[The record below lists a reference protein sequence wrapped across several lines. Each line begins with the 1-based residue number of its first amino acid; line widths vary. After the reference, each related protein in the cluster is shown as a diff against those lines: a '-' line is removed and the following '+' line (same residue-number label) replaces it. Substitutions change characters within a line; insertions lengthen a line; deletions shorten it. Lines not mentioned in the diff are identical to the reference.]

1 MKTDKKQI
9 NDFDDF
15 EEMVKAHRG
24 VLKSLID
31 QDGYFKNGEEVEINN
46 GFVKQL
52 IYMKLKLEAY
62 KMMREKPTR
71 DELFL
76 PVEKNKNKQNKNRKQ
91 IQEIGGRFLFILP
104 AFGTPLSVHYLL
116 KLENY
121 DFTRI
126 STDLDYK

>member
-9 NDFDDF
+9 NDFDNF

-31 QDGYFKNGEEVEINN
+31 QDGYFKNGEAVEINN
-46 GFVKQL
+46 GFGKQL
-52 IYMKLKLEAY
+52 NYMKLKLEAY

-76 PVEKNKNKQNKNRKQ
+76 PVEKNKNK
-91 IQEIGGRFLFILP
+91 
-104 AFGTPLSVHYLL
+104 
-116 KLENY
+116 
-121 DFTRI
+121 
-126 STDLDYK
+126 